1 MNTKLPG
8 KSGNNTQQGNL
19 ERMKLS
25 ELTDNQEG
33 IITKVLGHG
42 AFRKRITEMGFVKG
56 KKVTVIKNAPL
67 KDPVEYEIMGYEV
80 SLRRSEAALIE
91 VITQKE
97 ANHIKLSDF
106 EGTISDEIL
115 KTSAKEKGKKINVAL
130 VGNPN
135 AGKTTLFNYASG
147 SKEHVGNYSGVTVD
161 SKQAQVKQNG
171 YQFDV
176 TDLPGTYSLTAYTPE
191 ELFVRKY
198 IMNESPDVVINVV
211 DASNLER
218 NLYLTTQLIDMDI
231 KVILALNMYDELEK
245 KGATFNFK
253 ELSKMLGIPIVPTV
267 SSKGKGVKEL
277 FNKAIEVYEDR
288 DPIVRHIHIN
298 YGKIVESAISKIQ
311 TVIKKDRKLS
321 SSMSPRYL
329 SIKLLED
336 DESAR
341 HIIHESDLHFEIKSV
356 AKEQIAKIEKE
367 FSEVCETVITDAK
380 YGFIDG
386 ALKETYKES
395 PIKRRRNT
403 TLIDTF
409 ITHKLFGFPI
419 FLSFMFLTF
428 YATFNLGEYPM
439 SWIEMGVEGLSNLI
453 DNLMAEGPLKDL
465 LIDGIIG
472 GVGGVI
478 VFLPNILILFFFISF
493 MEDTG
498 YMARAAFIMDKL
510 MHKIGL
516 HGKSFIPLVMGFGCN
531 VPAMMATR
539 TLENRS
545 DRILTMMIIPFMS
558 CSARLPVYILI
569 IGTFFPDNASVMLFG
584 IYMLGIV
591 LAVLFAKIF
600 KASFFKS
607 KDAPFVME
615 LPPYRIPTL
624 KATTRHMWSKGV
636 QYLKKMGG
644 VILVAS
650 VIIWALGY
658 FPLEVDYSK
667 DYNNLI
673 AQNEASTKEKL
684 ENANEADKGFIQ
696 EQSDAEIA
704 NLRNDMLEEKQENSY
719 IGRIGH
725 FIAPAMH
732 PLGFDWK
739 MSVSMLTGIAAKE
752 VVVSTMG
759 VLYQEGEGS
768 DESSESLRSKLR
780 EQEFTG
786 SHRTGEKVFS
796 ALTALSFLIF
806 TLIYFPCVAVVAALV
821 KEANW
826 KWAAFIVFYTTGL
839 AWLVSFIVYQVGN
852 LII

>member
-1 MNTKLPG
+1 
-8 KSGNNTQQGNL
+8 
-19 ERMKLS
+19 MKLS
-25 ELTDNQEG
+25 DLTDNQEG
-33 IITKVLGHG
+33 IIIKVQGHG
-42 AFRKRITEMGFVKG
+42 AFRKRITEMGFIKG
-56 KKVTVIKNAPL
+56 KKVRVIKNAPL

-91 VITQKE
+91 VITEKE
-97 ANHIKLSDF
+97 AQNIKVSDF
-106 EGTISDEIL
+106 EGIISDDIL
-115 KTSAKEKGKKINVAL
+115 KTSAKAKGKKINVAL

-135 AGKTTLFNYASG
+135 AGKTTLFNHASG

-161 SKQAQVKQNG
+161 SKQAKVKQNG

-191 ELFVRKY
+191 ELFVRKF
-198 IMNESPDVVINVV
+198 ILNESPDVVVNVV

-245 KGATFNFK
+245 KGAQFNYM
-253 ELSKMLGIPIVPTV
+253 ELSKMLGIPIIPTV

-277 FNKAIEVYEDR
+277 FDKVIEVYEDK

-298 YGKIVESAISKIQ
+298 YGSIVEQAISTLQ
-311 TVIKKDRKLS
+311 TEIKKDRKLS
-321 SSMSPRYL
+321 SVMSPRFL
-329 SIKLLED
+329 SIKLLEND
-336 DESAR
+336 QSAR
-341 HIIHESDLHFEIKSV
+341 HIIQESDLHFDIKSK
-356 AKEQIAKIEKE
+356 AKEEITKIERE
-367 FSEVCETVITDAK
+367 FGEICETVITDAK

-395 PIKRRRNT
+395 PVKRRRNT

-419 FLSFMFLTF
+419 FLLFMFLTF

-439 SWIEMGVEGLSNLI
+439 SWIELGVESLSSLI

-539 TLENRS
+539 TLENRN
-545 DRILTMMIIPFMS
+545 DRILTMLIIPFMS

-569 IGTFFPDNASVMLFG
+569 IGTFFPTNASIVLFG

-591 LAVLFAKIF
+591 LAVLFAKVF

-607 KDAPFVME
+607 KEAPFVME

-624 KATTRHMWSKGV
+624 KATIRHMWSKGAE
-636 QYLKKMGG
+636 YIKKMGG

-650 VIIWALGY
+650 IIIWALGY
-658 FPLEVDYSK
+658 FPTEVEYSK
-667 DYNNLI
+667 DYNKLI
-673 AQNEASTKEKL
+673 AQNEAQLAEKPT
-684 ENANEADKGFIQ
+684 NANESERSLYQ
-696 EQSDAEIA
+696 TETDATITH
-704 NLRNDMLEEKQENSY
+704 LKNDMMEEKQHGSY
-719 IGRIGH
+719 IGQIGQ
-725 FIAPAMH
+725 FFAPVLH

-739 MSVSMLTGIAAKE
+739 MTVSIVTGIAAKE

-768 DESSESLRSKLR
+768 DESSEGLRNKLK
-780 EQEFTG
+780 EQKFTG
-786 SHRTGEKVFS
+786 EFRTGERVFDPIS
-796 ALTALSFLIF
+796 ALSFLIF
-806 TLIYFPCVAVVAALV
+806 ILIYFPCVAVVAAII

-826 KWAAFIVFYTTGL
+826 KWATFVVFYTTGL
-839 AWLVSFIVYQVGN
+839 AWLASFIIYQVGN
-852 LII
+852 LIM